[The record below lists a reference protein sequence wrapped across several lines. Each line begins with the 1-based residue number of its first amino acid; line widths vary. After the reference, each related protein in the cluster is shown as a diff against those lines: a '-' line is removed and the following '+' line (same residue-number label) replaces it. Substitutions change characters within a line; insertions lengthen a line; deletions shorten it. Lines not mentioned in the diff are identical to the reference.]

1 MRIVKWVFGGLAA
14 TCCDSGIGMGYGA
27 QGSDHQLCT

>member
-14 TCCDSGIGMGYGA
+14 VVAILALAWVMVKNNYIRMGVY
-27 QGSDHQLCT
+27 